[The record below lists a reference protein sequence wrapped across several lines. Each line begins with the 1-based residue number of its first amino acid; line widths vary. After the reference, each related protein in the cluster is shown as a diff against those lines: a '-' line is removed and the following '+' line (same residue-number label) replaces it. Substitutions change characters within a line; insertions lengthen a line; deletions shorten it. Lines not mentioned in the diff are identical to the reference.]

1 MSRDQEANE
10 VKYKAAVKLLEI
22 MLSKGL
28 ITLAEYR
35 KIDELNRQTFTPEL
49 AEVYVK

>member
-1 MSRDQEANE
+1 MLRDQEANE

-35 KIDELNRQTFTPEL
+35 KIDDLNRQTFTPEL
-49 AEVYVK
+49 AEVYVQ